1 MVNVKR
7 LLDAIAREL
16 PSTSER
22 ADKLFAVQVAANSL
36 PISEAKVRNFL
47 LTSGEECIDVLDD
60 CAQKCSP
67 RHITHDEAPTKD
79 LSLAGILT
87 GVSPEKRAE
96 EALDGFV
103 AKMSHQ
109 PVDVSTFRAAARL
122 APLVL
127 GESVNC
133 PHFLAFLLAAPARL
147 NELGD
152 DELAR
157 VGRFVAHA
165 SCGGTATSALRLSL
179 SAEKL
184 ELTQCRRLSLTV
196 LPLIQS
202 VFHSWV
208 GKLSQEDLSA
218 ALHALRFVCL
228 CERTQAVR
236 EARETLCGVL
246 AHMDATSLREPLLHL
261 MQSRDTQCRKA
272 VRRWLSDG
280 DASKAVA
287 ASFVVEVL
295 EGLAAFLT
303 NVNIEVLVEKAGL
316 SPRENVKSAPAGDD
330 VFFEDVG
337 VAPFSF
343 SVDGADGVGVEK
355 IEGVESFDQV
365 VVEKVDEVAQAEIFE
380 QEIVKDRAPKRALK
394 RKRSKEAAA

>member
-1 MVNVKR
+1 M
-7 LLDAIAREL
+7 
-16 PSTSER
+16 
-22 ADKLFAVQVAANSL
+22 
-36 PISEAKVRNFL
+36 
-47 LTSGEECIDVLDD
+47 GDVLDD

-67 RHITHDEAPTKD
+67 RHGTHDEAPTKD

-236 EARETLCGVL
+236 EAR
-246 AHMDATSLREPLLHL
+246 
-261 MQSRDTQCRKA
+261 
-272 VRRWLSDG
+272 
-280 DASKAVA
+280 
-287 ASFVVEVL
+287 
-295 EGLAAFLT
+295 
-303 NVNIEVLVEKAGL
+303 VEKAGL
-316 SPRENVKSAPAGDD
+316 SPRENVKSAPVGDD

-394 RKRSKEAAA
+394 RKRSKEAA